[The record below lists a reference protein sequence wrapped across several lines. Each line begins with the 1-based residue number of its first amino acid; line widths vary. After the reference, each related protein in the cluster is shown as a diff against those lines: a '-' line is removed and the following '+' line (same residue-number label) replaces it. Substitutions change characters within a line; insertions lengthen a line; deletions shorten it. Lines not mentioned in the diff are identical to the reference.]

1 MKYMRPYDAFLLI
14 SFGGP
19 EGEDEVIP
27 FLENVTRGRNIPRER
42 LAEVGE
48 HYFLFGGVSPINQ
61 QCRDLLAAVT
71 ADFDANGIDLPI
83 YWGNRFWEPMLT
95 DTLAKMKE
103 EGVRRVL
110 ALPTSAYCNWSSRT
124 AYHED
129 IQRALADL
137 GEDAPEV
144 DLIRPFYSHPGFV
157 EPLAEYTQDS
167 LDKLPADQR
176 EGVRLLFSAHSIP
189 TAMAEASGGP
199 DQGFGP
205 EGAYGA
211 QLAEVARLVVERLD
225 RAYPYELVY
234 QSRSGPPSQP
244 WLEPDVNDRMEQL
257 AAEGV
262 PAVVVVPHGF
272 VSDHMEVKF
281 DLDVEARETADKL
294 GIGYERALSPGTHP
308 AFVSMVTELVREYT
322 GRTDERRLSSLPR
335 CAESGGRCCKQR

>member
-1 MKYMRPYDAFLLI
+1 MKCMRPYDAFLLI

-48 HYFLFGGVSPINQ
+48 HYFLFGGVSPINR

-71 ADFDANGIDLPI
+71 EKFAADGIDLPV
-83 YWGNRFWEPMLT
+83 YWGNRFWAPMLT
-95 DTLAKMKE
+95 DTLAQMRQD
-103 EGVRRVL
+103 GVRRVL

-124 AYHED
+124 AYLED
-129 IQRALADL
+129 IDRARAAL

-144 DLIRPFYSHPGFV
+144 DLIRPFYDHPGFV
-157 EPLAEYTQDS
+157 EPLAEHTRAA
-167 LDKLPADQR
+167 LDALPEQQR
-176 EGVRLLFSAHSIP
+176 EGAHLLFSAHSIP
-189 TAMAEASGGP
+189 TQMARESGGP
-199 DQGFGP
+199 ELGFGA

-211 QLAEVARLVVERLD
+211 QLAQVARLVADRLD
-225 RAYPYELVY
+225 REYPFEVVY
-234 QSRSGPPSQP
+234 QSRSGPPTQP
-244 WLEPDVNDRMEQL
+244 WLEPDVNDRMEEL
-257 AAEGV
+257 AGEGV

-281 DLDVEARETADKL
+281 DLDVEARQTAEKL

-308 AFVSMVTELVREYT
+308 AFVAMVSDLVREYT
-322 GRTDERRLSSLPR
+322 EGHGPQRLSAVPR
-335 CAESGGRCCKQR
+335 CAGCHCRV

>member
-1 MKYMRPYDAFLLI
+1 MRPYDAFLLI

-61 QCRDLLAAVT
+61 QCRDLIAAIT
-71 ADFDANGIDLPI
+71 DDFAANGVDLPI

-95 DTLAKMKE
+95 DTLARMRDD
-103 EGVRRVL
+103 GVRRVL

-129 IQRALADL
+129 IDRARAAL
-137 GEDAPEV
+137 GDDAPEI
-144 DLIRPFYSHPGFV
+144 DLIRPFYDHPGFI
-157 EPLAEYTQDS
+157 EPLVEHTAAA
-167 LDKLPADQR
+167 LAALPADQR
-176 EGVRLLFSAHSIP
+176 AGARLLFSAHSIP

-211 QLAEVARLVVERLD
+211 QLAEVAQLVAERLD
-225 RAYPYELVY
+225 GEYPYEVVY

-244 WLEPDVNDRMEQL
+244 WLEPDVNDRIDEL
-257 AAEGV
+257 AKEGV

-281 DLDVEARETADKL
+281 DLDVEARETAQKL

-308 AFVSMVTELVREYT
+308 RFVSMVTELVREYT
-322 GRTDERRLSSLPR
+322 DRGEVVRMSGLPR
-335 CAESGGRCCKQR
+335 CVEGGQACCRQR

>member
-1 MKYMRPYDAFLLI
+1 MRCMRPYDAFLLI

-71 ADFDANGIDLPI
+71 ADFDANGIELPI

-95 DTLAKMKE
+95 DTLAQMQRD
-103 EGVRRVL
+103 GVRRVL

-124 AYHED
+124 AYRED
-129 IQRALADL
+129 IERALADL

-144 DLIRPFYSHPGFV
+144 DLIRPFYDHPGFID
-157 EPLAEYTQDS
+157 PLVEYTQAS

-189 TAMAEASGGP
+189 TAMASGCRIVP
-199 DQGFGP
+199 TM
-205 EGAYGA
+205 
-211 QLAEVARLVVERLD
+211 
-225 RAYPYELVY
+225 
-234 QSRSGPPSQP
+234 PPSTNATTTDASHPNVAVFQ
-244 WLEPDVNDRMEQL
+244 W
-257 AAEGV
+257 AALQRPIRAAWFLGC
-262 PAVVVVPHGF
+262 
-272 VSDHMEVKF
+272 VSGDMRAPFKPVGA
-281 DLDVEARETADKL
+281 ARGL
-294 GIGYERALSPGTHP
+294 GARRRGARRCVHP
-308 AFVSMVTELVREYT
+308 
-322 GRTDERRLSSLPR
+322 
-335 CAESGGRCCKQR
+335 

>member
-1 MKYMRPYDAFLLI
+1 MRPYDAFLLI

-61 QCRDLLAAVT
+61 QCRDLIAAIT
-71 ADFDANGIDLPI
+71 DDFAANGVDLPV

-95 DTLAKMKE
+95 DTLATMRDD
-103 EGVRRVL
+103 GVRRVL

-124 AYHED
+124 AYRED
-129 IQRALADL
+129 IDRARAAL
-137 GEDAPEV
+137 GDDAPEV
-144 DLIRPFYSHPGFV
+144 DLIRPFYDHPGFV
-157 EPLAEYTQDS
+157 EPLVEHTAAA
-167 LDKLPADQR
+167 LAALPADQR
-176 EGVRLLFSAHSIP
+176 AGAHLLFSAHSIP

-199 DQGFGP
+199 GQEFGP

-211 QLAEVARLVVERLD
+211 QLAEVARMVAERLD
-225 RAYPYELVY
+225 GDHPYEVVY

-244 WLEPDVNDRMEQL
+244 WLEPDVNDRIDEL
-257 AAEGV
+257 AKEGT

-281 DLDVEARETADKL
+281 DLDVEARETARKL

-308 AFVSMVTELVREYT
+308 RFVSMVTELVREYT
-322 GRTDERRLSSLPR
+322 DRTGPVRLSDLPK
-335 CAESGGRCCKQR
+335 CAEGDQPCCRQR

>member
-1 MKYMRPYDAFLLI
+1 MRPYDAFLLI

-61 QCRDLLAAVT
+61 QCRDLIAAIT
-71 ADFDANGIDLPI
+71 DDFSANGIDLPV
-83 YWGNRFWEPMLT
+83 YWGNRFWAPMLA
-95 DTLAKMKE
+95 DTLAAMRDD
-103 EGVRRVL
+103 GVRRVL

-124 AYHED
+124 AYEED
-129 IQRALADL
+129 IARARAAL

-144 DLIRPFYSHPGFV
+144 DLIRPFYDHPGFV
-157 EPLAEYTQDS
+157 EPLVEHTLAS
-167 LDKLPADQR
+167 LDALPEDQR
-176 EGVRLLFSAHSIP
+176 RGARLLFSAHSIP
-189 TAMAEASGGP
+189 MAMAQESGGP
-199 DQGFGP
+199 GQGFGP
-205 EGAYGA
+205 AGAYGA
-211 QLAEVARLVVERLD
+211 QLAEVARLVVDRLD
-225 RAYPYELVY
+225 REYPFEVVY

-244 WLEPDVNDRMEQL
+244 WLEPDVNDRMEEL

-281 DLDVEARETADKL
+281 DLDVEARETAQKL

-322 GRTDERRLSSLPR
+322 GRTDERRLAALPR
-335 CAESGGRCCKQR
+335 CAEAGGQCCKQR

>member
-1 MKYMRPYDAFLLI
+1 MRPYDAFLLI

-61 QCRDLLAAVT
+61 QCRDLIAAIT
-71 ADFDANGIDLPI
+71 DDFAAGGVDLPV
-83 YWGNRFWEPMLT
+83 YWGNRFWAPMLT
-95 DTLAKMKE
+95 DTLARMRD

-124 AYHED
+124 AYQED
-129 IQRALADL
+129 IDRARAAL
-137 GEDAPEV
+137 GDDAPEV
-144 DLIRPFYSHPGFV
+144 ELIRPFYDHPGFV
-157 EPLAEYTQDS
+157 EPLVEHADAA
-167 LDKLPADQR
+167 LAALPADQR
-176 EGVRLLFSAHSIP
+176 AGARLLFSAHSIP

-199 DQGFGP
+199 GRAFGA

-211 QLAEVARLVVERLD
+211 QLAEVAGLVAARLD
-225 RAYPYELVY
+225 REYPYEVVY

-244 WLEPDVNDRMEQL
+244 WLEPDVNDRIEEL
-257 AAEGV
+257 AKDGV

-281 DLDVEARETADKL
+281 DLDVEARETARKL
-294 GIGYERALSPGTHP
+294 GVGYERALSPGTHP
-308 AFVSMVTELVREYT
+308 RFVSMVTELVREC
-322 GRTDERRLSSLPR
+322 TDGAAPVRLGGLPR
-335 CAESGGRCCKQR
+335 CPEPGQVCCRQR